1 MMKKPANTD
10 AYIASFPLDV
20 QTKLEQVRE
29 TVKAVAP
36 DAVEVI
42 SYGLPAFKLRGAM
55 LVWFAAHTNHIG
67 LYPRASAIEAF
78 ADKLK
83 AYKFA
88 KGSIQFP
95 FNEPLPLDLITE
107 IVEFRVGEI
116 LQKGKK
122 K

>member
-1 MMKKPANTD
+1 MNKPANTD
-10 AYIASFPLDV
+10 AYIASFPTEV
-20 QTKLEQVRE
+20 QVKLQQVRAAI
-29 TVKAVAP
+29 KAVAP

-42 SYGLPAFKLRGAM
+42 SYSLPAFKWNGM
-55 LVWFAAHTNHIG
+55 LVWFGAHTNHIG
-67 LYPRASAIEAF
+67 LYPRASAIAAF

-95 FNEPLPLDLITE
+95 FDQPLPLDLITD
-107 IVEFRVGEI
+107 IVKFRIAEN
-116 LQKGKK
+116 LQKKK

>member
-1 MMKKPANTD
+1 MSKPTSTD
-10 AYIASFPLDV
+10 AYIASFPADV
-20 QTKLEQVRE
+20 QTKLQQVRAA
-29 TVKAVAP
+29 VKAVAP

-42 SYGLPAFKLRGAM
+42 SYSLPAFKLQGAM
-55 LVWFAAHTNHIG
+55 LVWFAAHTQHIG

-95 FNEPLPLDLITE
+95 FDQPLPLDLITD
-107 IVEFRVGEI
+107 IVKFRVGEI
-116 LQKGKK
+116 AQKAKK
-122 K
+122 

>member
-1 MMKKPANTD
+1 MNKPANTD
-10 AYIASFPLDV
+10 AYIASFPVDV
-20 QTKLEQVRE
+20 QTKLEQVRS

-42 SYGLPAFKLRGAM
+42 SYSLPAFKLHGAM

-83 AYKFA
+83 TYKFA

-95 FNEPLPLDLITE
+95 FDKPLPLDLITE
-107 IVEFRVGEI
+107 IVKFRVGEI
-116 LQKGKK
+116 LQKNKK

>member
-1 MMKKPANTD
+1 MNKPANTD
-10 AYIASFPLDV
+10 AYIASFPVDV
-20 QTKLEQVRE
+20 QTKLEQVRS

-42 SYGLPAFKLRGAM
+42 SYSLPAFKLHGAM

-83 AYKFA
+83 TYKFA

-95 FNEPLPLDLITE
+95 FDKPLPLDLITE
-107 IVEFRVGEI
+107 IVKFRVGEI
-116 LQKGKK
+116 LQKNKK
-122 K
+122 SK